1 MRTFLG
7 NAPITIGA
15 GVAAFLSLAP
25 APTHLHAGEPV
36 TTLAVVIDADGA
48 KRPLALA
55 DLRARLGG
63 SDRSVALNALEVA
76 LNELGDGATLVWKR
90 QGHGLAGAIR
100 PVAAFRDDRG
110 RVCRHLIYSLSFGN
124 YPRKVEGIACRGAD
138 GIWSLQ
144 G

>member
-15 GVAAFLSLAP
+15 GVAAFLLLAP
-25 APTHLHAGEPV
+25 APASLHAGEPV
-36 TTLAVVIDADGA
+36 STLAVVIEADGA
-48 KRPLALA
+48 KRPLASA
-55 DLRARLGG
+55 ELRRRLNG
-63 SDRSVALNALEVA
+63 SDRAVAMKALDLA

-90 QGHGLAGAIR
+90 EARRLAGVIR
-100 PVAAFRDDRG
+100 PVAAFRDDQG

-124 YPRKVEGIACRGAD
+124 YARRVEGIACRGAN
-138 GIWSLQ
+138 GVWSLQ

>member
-25 APTHLHAGEPV
+25 APSSLQAGEPV
-36 TTLAVVIDADGA
+36 STLAVVIEANGA
-48 KRPLALA
+48 KRPLAMA
-55 DLRARLGG
+55 VLRSRLNG
-63 SDRSVALNALEVA
+63 SDRAVAMNALEVA
-76 LNELGDGATLVWKR
+76 LNEVGDGAALVWKR
-90 QGHGLAGAIR
+90 QSKGLAGLIK
-100 PVAAFRDDRG
+100 PVAAFRDDQG

-124 YPRKVEGIACRGAD
+124 YARQVEGIACRGSD
-138 GIWSLQ
+138 GTWSLQ